1 MQMQDTINITHVQQ
15 DLVFSH
21 RVGVSVTA
29 HVCECVAA
37 KMRIVFLVLLLVP
50 LGWTKREYFL
60 QSNASSWELAR
71 QHCQVCYRELA
82 TITAEDARHM
92 LEKLDNSSRAVW
104 VGLRRRLNETVASNT
119 TNSTG
124 PESHWFSGTAPW
136 FQSSNDTNGTWFSF
150 FEGKLPWSRW
160 ANGDPVTF
168 QNWYPGRPVPKPRP
182 EPIKCDPNAG
192 ASTYTTTPSY
202 TTESG
207 YSTVDGTSTTGMP
220 NQNSTNGTA
229 EQRNDTYMCPQ
240 LKKLLECVD
249 DQGAKDALS
258 RYLNQSSN
266 ATTPGSNQTDLN
278 RSLNATTPDP
288 ADLYSAFPGTIPT
301 STSAPGTTS
310 TSAATSTSA
319 PSTTFTSAAPT
330 TSPCPNVTDIRE
342 ADLNRFIEDACLVLL
357 SFGLWWERA
366 CSEVLPYVCYDDR
379 FYGEVNV
386 SDITYTS
393 AGVKWL
399 EAPGAI
405 SGYRVEVKSEE
416 HNWTETLT
424 SNLTTQFQNLTA
436 GTKYTVCVFPI
447 KCGRDLNPQTTYFY
461 SQPDH
466 IRNLTLVQIQ
476 ETSVTLSWRP
486 PPGGID
492 IYRLC
497 VYNSS
502 LQISCVNITSTIHT
516 IKDLVAGGEHT
527 VEVSAEVADMSIPG
541 RRFNKTFF
549 TSKCPSPFIC
559 SAHCSGSIAGH
570 LY

>member
-1 MQMQDTINITHVQQ
+1 MSYLT
-15 DLVFSH
+15 LPFPP
-21 RVGVSVTA
+21 
-29 HVCECVAA
+29 
-37 KMRIVFLVLLLVP
+37 VP

-71 QHCQVCYRELA
+71 QHCPACYRELA

-202 TTESG
+202 STVNG
-207 YSTVDGTSTTGMP
+207 YSTVDGNSTTGMT

-266 ATTPGSNQTDLN
+266 ATTPGSNQTTFNMSLN
-278 RSLNATTPDP
+278 VTTPGSNQTTLNMSLNATT
-288 ADLYSAFPGTIPT
+288 T
-301 STSAPGTTS
+301 
-310 TSAATSTSA
+310 
-319 PSTTFTSAAPT
+319 
-330 TSPCPNVTDIRE
+330 
-342 ADLNRFIEDACLVLL
+342 
-357 SFGLWWERA
+357 
-366 CSEVLPYVCYDDR
+366 
-379 FYGEVNV
+379 
-386 SDITYTS
+386 
-393 AGVKWL
+393 
-399 EAPGAI
+399 
-405 SGYRVEVKSEE
+405 
-416 HNWTETLT
+416 
-424 SNLTTQFQNLTA
+424 
-436 GTKYTVCVFPI
+436 
-447 KCGRDLNPQTTYFY
+447 
-461 SQPDH
+461 
-466 IRNLTLVQIQ
+466 
-476 ETSVTLSWRP
+476 
-486 PPGGID
+486 
-492 IYRLC
+492 
-497 VYNSS
+497 
-502 LQISCVNITSTIHT
+502 
-516 IKDLVAGGEHT
+516 
-527 VEVSAEVADMSIPG
+527 
-541 RRFNKTFF
+541 
-549 TSKCPSPFIC
+549 
-559 SAHCSGSIAGH
+559 
-570 LY
+570 